1 MREQDTKAR
10 GNILKRGW
18 EKFSALNGAYVLVAL
33 IIYIMVV
40 SVIAPFI
47 TGGQFLTYTNIMN
60 VFRQQSYIGI
70 LGAAMT
76 LVVITG
82 NIDLTVGSLLTLLAV
97 ICAQLT
103 QYGPVFAIVVT
114 LMLGLM
120 CGAINGALVAGLKL
134 NAFITTIAMGSVYGA
149 LTLVIAPGST
159 VRVEE
164 PVFDTLGSGFVFRF
178 IPVSVL
184 IVMLF
189 ILVLG
194 IVLSKTTFGYRLRAI
209 GSNPVAA
216 RFSGIQTQLYIFL
229 TYCLSGVAVAVAAI
243 LYIARSVAANPQ
255 LTSGAELQVVMAVVL
270 GGCTIKGGKGSVW
283 GTIIGFLFM
292 GFVNTGFTFLGLNT
306 YMQRIILGAVLII
319 ALAMD
324 AANERG
330 GKKHGIKKQNA

>member
-1 MREQDTKAR
+1 MNEPNAKV
-10 GNILKRGW
+10 GENKLKKGW
-18 EKFSALNGAYVLVAL
+18 ERFSSLNGAYVFIALV
-33 IIYIMVV
+33 IYIIAV
-40 SVIAPFI
+40 SIIAPFV
-47 TGGQFLTYTNIMN
+47 TGGRFLTYTNVMN

-76 LVVITG
+76 FVVITG
-82 NIDLTVGSLLTLLAV
+82 NIDLSVGNLLTMLAV

-103 QYGPVFAIVVT
+103 QRGPVFAIVVT
-114 LMLGLM
+114 LLLGLA
-120 CGAINGALVAGLKL
+120 CGALNGALVAGIKL

-164 PVFDTLGSGFVFRF
+164 PIFNTLGSGFVFRF

-184 IVMLF
+184 IVMGF
-189 ILVLG
+189 IVILG
-194 IVLSKTTFGYRLRAI
+194 IILSKTTFGCRLRAI

-216 RFSGIQTQLYIFL
+216 RFSGIRTQLYIFIN
-229 TYCLSGVAVAVAAI
+229 YCLSGFAAAIAAI

-292 GFVNTGFTFLGLNT
+292 GFVTTGFTFLGLNT
-306 YMQRIILGAVLII
+306 YMQRIILGVVLII

-324 AANERG
+324 AAKERG
-330 GKKHGIKKQNA
+330 GKSHGIKKQDA